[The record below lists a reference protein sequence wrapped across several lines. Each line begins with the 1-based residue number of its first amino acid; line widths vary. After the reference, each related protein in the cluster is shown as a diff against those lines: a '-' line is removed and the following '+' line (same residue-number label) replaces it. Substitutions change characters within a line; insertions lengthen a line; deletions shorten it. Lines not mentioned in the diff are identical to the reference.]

1 MKRLIFLATV
11 ITILVAIKLLTFNNN
26 DMDGYVHYNNP
37 DRPYVLG
44 AP

>member
-11 ITILVAIKLLTFNNN
+11 IIILVAIKLLAFNNN
-26 DMDGYVHYNNP
+26 DMDEYVHYNNP
-37 DRPYVLG
+37 DRPYVSG